1 MSNICQIAL
10 CDDETAEL
18 DKTQKMLD
26 SYRGVHPDCAF
37 SVRQFESAEELFAAI
52 DKQEYLPDILFLDI
66 YMSGMSGMEAAK
78 ELRLAGKGCRIVFLT
93 SSTDFAL
100 DAFQVDATQYLVKPI
115 SEHRLC
121 QMLDRLFA
129 EIESERRR
137 YVLLSVDNRKC
148 RIAIRDIIYCEAQKK
163 NQYLH
168 LADGTTHCL
177 HMSMI
182 GLEELLSSYPE
193 ILRIANSYIVNLEH
207 IDSISINELLLDDG
221 TTIYL
226 PRGAYRSLRKNYL
239 DYYCEDLNGEY
250 DVPQNG

>member
-1 MSNICQIAL
+1 MGNICQIAL
-10 CDDETAEL
+10 CDNETAEM
-18 DKTQKMLD
+18 DKTRKMLD
-26 SYRGVHPDCAF
+26 SYREAHPDCVF
-37 SVRQFESAEELFAAI
+37 SVRQFESVEELLAAI
-52 DKQEYLPDILFLDI
+52 NKQKYLPDILFLDI
-66 YMSGMSGMEAAK
+66 YMPGMSGIEAAK
-78 ELRLAGKGCRIVFLT
+78 ELRLNGNDCRIVFLT

-115 SEHRLC
+115 SEHRLH
-121 QMLDRLFA
+121 QLLDRLLA
-129 EIESERRR
+129 EIENERKK

-148 RIAIRDIIYCEAQKK
+148 RIAIRDIVYCEAQKK

-168 LADGTTHCL
+168 LADGTTYCL

-207 IDSISINELLLDDG
+207 IDSVNINELILDDG

-226 PRGAYRSLRKNYL
+226 PRGAYRGLRKSYL

-250 DVPQNG
+250 DGLQND